1 MKIIGVCIIV
11 AAAIA
16 PRPAAGQAVDCFKAT
31 SAVQKAICTDSDLMA
46 LDKNLTLAYAAAVK
60 QATPAQKTGIEAQ
73 QRRWATARDACA
85 KDKDLKACVR
95 TYYANRTEQLNAY
108 ARGEAPSVAKPHT
121 FACPDKTTVVVDFVG
136 GPKPYAVVTHGA
148 SKWTLPQV
156 PAASGARYLD
166 KKVSVWNKGKDIAFD
181 VGGKTQTC
189 TEK

>member
-16 PRPAAGQAVDCFKAT
+16 PRAASAQAVDCFKAT
-31 SAVQKAICTDSDLMA
+31 NAVQKAICTDSDLIA
-46 LDKNLTLAYAAAVK
+46 LDKNLTLAYAAAIK
-60 QATPAQKTGIEAQ
+60 QAPPPHKPAIEAQ

-85 KDKDLKACVR
+85 KDTDLKACVR
-95 TYYANRTEQLNAY
+95 KYYANRTEQLNAY
-108 ARGEAPSVAKPHT
+108 ARGEAPSVPKPHT
-121 FACPDKTTVVVDFVG
+121 FACRDKSTVMVEFVG

-156 PAASGARYLD
+156 PTASGARYMD
-166 KKVSVWNKGKDIAFD
+166 QKVSVWNKGKDIAFE